1 MVQSEMRMIAALI
14 VVQFMLLSFAAV
26 PCRAAGPGLAA
37 AAQAAAKQCADC
49 GEDENASSAGAL
61 CSFKFIVYFLW
72 YAVMAVVFVVAVVM
86 DLGTGFTQDYTRDL
100 ADWFM
105 EKNRELAR
113 FFRSLG
119 CG

>member
-1 MVQSEMRMIAALI
+1 MIAAIL
-14 VVQFMLLSFAAV
+14 VVPFLVLSFAVMPRGAV
-26 PCRAAGPGLAA
+26 VPGLAA
-37 AAQAAAKQCADC
+37 AAHAAEKQCADC
-49 GEDENASSAGAL
+49 GNEEEGSSAGAL

-100 ADWFM
+100 VDWFID
-105 EKNRELAR
+105 KNRELSR
-113 FFRSLG
+113 FFHSLG